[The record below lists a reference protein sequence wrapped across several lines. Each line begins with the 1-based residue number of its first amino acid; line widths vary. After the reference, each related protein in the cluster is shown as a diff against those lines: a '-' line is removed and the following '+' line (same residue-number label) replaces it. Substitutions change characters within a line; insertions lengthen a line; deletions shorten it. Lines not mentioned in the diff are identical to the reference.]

1 MASIR
6 ALGARHRR
14 VPYGRRMSDGSSA
27 TQDGPPRLS
36 RAVRDAMRFVHEQA
50 ATHVTV
56 ADVAAAVQLSPR
68 SLQKRFQAEV
78 GQSPGAFLRAVRLE
92 GVRRDL
98 QAASGATDRRTIAE
112 IAERWQFSNAGRMA
126 AAFRAAYGIAPS
138 SALRSFVPE
147 DDHGGAPSLSDRN
160 QRRFRLV
167 LDCEVDV
174 DDAKAV
180 LAGALQRAGAGPWR
194 DYRPDGGSEDL
205 MAFLLGNA
213 VRTAVRETPGVNLVA
228 LDAML
233 RVQDEQGSYPP
244 AELPAW
250 RAGPPPNTP
259 APSGSSDTA
268 QRVGSRDG
276 REGAH
281 G

>member
-1 MASIR
+1 
-6 ALGARHRR
+6 
-14 VPYGRRMSDGSSA
+14 
-27 TQDGPPRLS
+27 
-36 RAVRDAMRFVHEQA
+36 MRFVHEH
-50 ATHVTV
+50 ATTRITV
-56 ADVAAAVQLSPR
+56 ADVAAAVHLSPR
-68 SLQKRFQAEV
+68 GLQKRFQAEI
-78 GQSPGAFLRAVRLE
+78 GQSPGTFLRAVRLE

-98 QAASGATDRRTIAE
+98 QAASGTAGRRTIAE

-147 DDHGGAPSLSDRN
+147 DDEDGAPSLSDRN

-205 MAFLLGNA
+205 MAFLLGTA
-213 VRTAVRETPGVNLVA
+213 VRTVVRETSGVTLVA

-233 RVQDEQGSYPP
+233 RVQDDQGSYPP

-250 RAGPPPNTP
+250 RAGPPPAEAGSDGT
-259 APSGSSDTA
+259 APSTGAPASSGPSDTS
-268 QRVGSRDG
+268 QRVGSGTG

>member
-1 MASIR
+1 
-6 ALGARHRR
+6 
-14 VPYGRRMSDGSSA
+14 MSDGSSA

-50 ATHVTV
+50 ATHITV

-68 SLQKRFQAEV
+68 SLQKRFQAEI
-78 GQSPGAFLRAVRLE
+78 GQSPGIFLRAVRLE

-98 QAASGATDRRTIAE
+98 QAASAAPDRRTIAE

-147 DDHGGAPSLSDRN
+147 DDEDGEDGAPSLSDRN

-213 VRTAVRETPGVNLVA
+213 VRTAVRETPGVSLVA

-250 RAGPPPNTP
+250 RAGPPPNLP
-259 APSGSSDTA
+259 APSGSSDTD
-268 QRVGSRDG
+268 QRVGSSDG

>member
-1 MASIR
+1 MN
-6 ALGARHRR
+6 
-14 VPYGRRMSDGSSA
+14 DGSGA
-27 TQDGPPRLS
+27 ARDVPPRLS
-36 RAVRDAMRFVHEQA
+36 RAVRDALRFVQEH
-50 ATHVTV
+50 ATTHITVT
-56 ADVAAAVQLSPR
+56 DVAAAVQLSPR
-68 SLQKRFQAEV
+68 SLQKRFRTEI
-78 GQSPGAFLRAVRLE
+78 GQTPGAFLRAVRLE

-98 QAASGATDRRTIAE
+98 QAASGTPDRRTIAA
-112 IAERWQFSNAGRMA
+112 IAQRWQFSNAGRMA
-126 AAFRAAYGIAPS
+126 AAFRTAYGIAPS
-138 SALRSFVPE
+138 SALRSFAPE
-147 DDHGGAPSLSDRN
+147 DGEDGEDDEDGAPSLSDRN

-174 DDAKAV
+174 DDPQTV

-213 VRTAVRETPGVNLVA
+213 VRTVVRETSGVTLVA

-233 RVQDEQGSYPP
+233 RVQDEQGTYPP

-250 RAGPPPNTP
+250 RAGPPPNVP

>member
-1 MASIR
+1 
-6 ALGARHRR
+6 
-14 VPYGRRMSDGSSA
+14 MSVESTAIDH
-27 TQDGPPRLS
+27 GPHRLS
-36 RAVRDAMRFVHEQA
+36 RAVRDALRFLHERA
-50 ATHVTV
+50 ATHITV
-56 ADVAAAVQLSPR
+56 VDIAAAVHLSPR
-68 SLQKRFQAEV
+68 SLQKRFQAEL
-78 GQSPGAFLRAVRLE
+78 GQSPGSYLRSVRLE

-98 QAASGATDRRTIAE
+98 QSASDGRDRSTVAE

-126 AAFRAAYGIAPS
+126 AAFRATYGVAPS

-147 DDHGGAPSLSDRN
+147 DDEDRAATLSDAD

-174 DDAKAV
+174 DDPKSV

-205 MAFLLGNA
+205 IAFLLGNA
-213 VRTAVRETPGVNLVA
+213 VRTVVRETTGVSLVA
-228 LDAML
+228 MDTML
-233 RVQDEQGSYPP
+233 RVQDEQGSYPA

-250 RAGPPPNTP
+250 RSGPPGRSAGTD
-259 APSGSSDTA
+259 GVGSDT
-268 QRVGSRDG
+268 G

>member
-1 MASIR
+1 
-6 ALGARHRR
+6 
-14 VPYGRRMSDGSSA
+14 MSDGSTA
-27 TQDGPPRLS
+27 VPDGPPRIS
-36 RAVRDAMRFVHEQA
+36 RAVRDAVRFVQERA
-50 ATHVTV
+50 ATHITV
-56 ADVAAAVQLSPR
+56 ADIAAAVRLSPR
-68 SLQKRFQAEV
+68 SLQKRFQAEL
-78 GQSPGAFLRAVRLE
+78 GQTPGVYLRAVRLE

-98 QAASGATDRRTIAE
+98 QAASAAPDRRTIAE

-147 DDHGGAPSLSDRN
+147 DDEDGAPSLSDRN

-213 VRTAVRETPGVNLVA
+213 VRTVVRETSGVTLVA

-233 RVQDEQGSYPP
+233 RVQDEHGSYPP